1 MALADID
8 SNLVTTGRPTD
19 GGCVYVT
26 FDMEAETPT
35 DATTKMSTL
44 ADFESVG
51 ELSENGFTE
60 GKATTANKF
69 KGWHG
74 SVVLSEVSDEEH
86 TFKLEFIE
94 VARPVVAKM
103 RFGENAVTA
112 GEDGSISSIK
122 PIIGTNITIKMVI
135 DELESNGYL
144 RRTVIKKA
152 TIDTFDDVAH
162 QKGSLMVYGCT
173 CTAIDPGD
181 GTPFEVYRAKPAAGT
196 TGTTGTTGITGDT
209 GQ

>member
-1 MALADID
+1 MTLADID

-26 FDMEAETPT
+26 FDMEATTPT

-112 GEDGSISSIK
+112 GADGSIASIK
-122 PIIGTNITIKMVI
+122 PVIGTNITVKMVI

-181 GTPFEVYRAKPAAGT
+181 GTPFEVYRAKPA
-196 TGTTGTTGITGDT
+196 TGTTGTTGDT